1 MHNFELEESGCT
13 VLCIDA
19 VQAGIGSGSCGPA
32 LLEQYHSPRAID
44 FTCTLTPGK

>member
-1 MHNFELEESGCT
+1 MHNFALEESGCT

-19 VQAGIGSGSCGPA
+19 VQAGIGSNSCGPA